1 MNAIDF
7 LIKEHNHV
15 RNLLVDVLNP
25 SHRFDT
31 RQKIFA
37 DLSSDLLRHET
48 MEHTVWYPHFKSKVP
63 DTVKHLLKEEQHA
76 EREIKKI
83 NELKSEDAWL
93 THLMKFSEDVEHHA
107 REEEGK
113 LFPEVKAILSEQE
126 LEQIGKQMQH
136 FKKEY
141 NGRSIP

>member
-15 RNLLVDVLNP
+15 RALLADLLNP

-31 RQKIFA
+31 RQKLFSE
-37 DLSSDLLRHET
+37 LSQDLLRHEE
-48 MEHTVWYPHFKSKVP
+48 MEHTVWYPQFKNKVP
-63 DTVKHLLKEEQHA
+63 DTVKHLLKEEHHA

-83 NELKSEDAWL
+83 NELKTEEAWL
-93 THLMKFSEDVEHHA
+93 NHIIQFSKDVNHHA
-107 REEEGK
+107 NEEEDN
-113 LFPEVKAILSEQE
+113 LFPEVKNILTEQE
-126 LEQIGKQMQH
+126 LEQIGKQMHH

-141 NGRSIP
+141 LLIANK